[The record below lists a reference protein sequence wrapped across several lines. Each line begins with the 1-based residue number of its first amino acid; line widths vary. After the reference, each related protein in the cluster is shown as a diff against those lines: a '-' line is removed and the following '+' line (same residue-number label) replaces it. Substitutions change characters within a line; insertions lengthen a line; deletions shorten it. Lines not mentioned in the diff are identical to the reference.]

1 MDIHIRGPIEFE
13 KYLDHTFTDSVSL
26 TRQRMSIQQLLDQK
40 EDQPLLKQHLE
51 QYCNHIYNTIDHIS
65 GSTTLLQQPRFT
77 WVIDHET
84 CHSSCWIFEAL
95 VPSVAL
101 AQVYSQEART
111 HLLINQFKE
120 ANKSFKKAENV
131 FSKTLL
137 LTRQWKWKLPHV
149 NHKITREA
157 WHLSQK
163 HLLQSF
169 QHLCLQCVGIT
180 KSTNSKTMSTIATR
194 ALTSSSLS
202 WMHWKTPEAEHALKL
217 ADGLRYLYSS
227 NTLWDDA
234 HYGASIFRLQNWL
247 TNIEINTGSFQLLQ
261 EEFEKVPLLL
271 QERINT
277 NNGAYFDSVVAIDE
291 LPSLNHII
299 NKSME

>member
-13 KYLDHTFTDSVSL
+13 KCLDHTFTGAVSL
-26 TRQRMSIQQLLDQK
+26 TRQRMTIQQLLDQK

-51 QYCNHIYNTIDHIS
+51 QYCSHIYDTMGQIS
-65 GSTTLLQQPRFT
+65 GSTVLLQQPRFT
-77 WVIDHET
+77 WVIDHEVI
-84 CHSSCWIFEAL
+84 HSSCWIFEAM

-101 AQVYSQEART
+101 AQVYTQEAQN
-111 HLLINQFKE
+111 HLLENQFKE
-120 ANKSFKKAENV
+120 ANKSFKKAEKV
-131 FSKTLL
+131 FEKTLL
-137 LTRQWKWKLPHV
+137 LTKQWKWKLPHM
-149 NHKITREA
+149 NHKITRKT

-169 QHLCLQCVGIT
+169 QHLCVQCVGIS
-180 KSTNSKTMSTIATR
+180 KSTNSTVMSTVATR

-202 WMHWKTPEAEHALKL
+202 WMHWKTPEAERVIKL

-247 TNIEINTGSFQLLQ
+247 SDIEIDTGSFQLLK
-261 EEFEKVPLLL
+261 EEFEKIPLLL

-277 NNGAYFDSVVAIDE
+277 NNGAYFEAVEAIDE
-291 LPSLNHII
+291 LPSLEHLI